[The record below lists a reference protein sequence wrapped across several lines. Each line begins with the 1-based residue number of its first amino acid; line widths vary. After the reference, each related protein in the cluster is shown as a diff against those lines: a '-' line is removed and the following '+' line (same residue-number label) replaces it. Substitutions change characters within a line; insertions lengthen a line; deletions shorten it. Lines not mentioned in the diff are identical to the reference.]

1 MLVLYYF
8 LNLRVFHKAFN
19 DEEIPEG
26 VEEDSLTVASLNEE
40 TGDFEGVPEEDIVAV
55 DTVGNTI
62 TVEVESFSFWAVMD
76 QASVTTAPTAPLL
89 TADFDENN
97 QVGLS
102 DFVLFLDA
110 FGTTSSSPNW
120 NPIFDLDSN
129 GEIGLSD
136 FVIFLDNFGTSG

>member
-1 MLVLYYF
+1 M
-8 LNLRVFHKAFN
+8 
-19 DEEIPEG
+19 
-26 VEEDSLTVASLNEE
+26 
-40 TGDFEGVPEEDIVAV
+40 
-55 DTVGNTI
+55 GNTI